1 MATRD
6 LGPGGGPGGSGNT
19 RSIRAR
25 LVLADQLTRDG
36 DLTQAAA
43 VYAQVADA
51 YARADRMQ
59 EGIAIAFRAHSLGPA
74 WFTIKT
80 VGAMLDNL
88 GTAAVPVC
96 TRAAESHW
104 RAGRVT
110 EALQLY
116 YHATQLDPSDSS
128 ALIRLAQAYEHQTLY
143 KEATATYVVAS
154 RRLLEQGN
162 NAGFIAV
169 AEQILRIDGGHVGTL
184 RELARAY
191 LLVGEPRRA
200 VAKLT
205 ALMQVSPEDP
215 AGYEILAQAFACIG
229 KEDVALSVLTRLSD
243 DLRRQGLDDEAADL
257 LWRASRWQPDN
268 LQFQRKV
275 AGLANNEIQT
285 TVNDDEADLREGVMT
300 LGAEDVNRLDED
312 SGVYRDREG
321 TSMLSLEDIAIM
333 DEMSQTR
340 LRDDE
345 LGNTITRADGP
356 PPSPP
361 KRMRP
366 QSRPGRSVVVRDELK
381 TGVVGDEPP
390 TRVMDDEPPTQVMD
404 DDEAPTLAPPGR
416 GPTRPPSA
424 RAGRRPILTKHEGT
438 IVLDLRDLAV
448 VGESREES
456 VVLDVSDVEEE
467 PPQEY
472 RLPDLILDE
481 ESAEIE
487 LSPTDLVTI
496 NKKMP
501 APPPVAT
508 AIRPQRAPKSPTV
521 PMKVARP
528 ALHPLS
534 AAQRRAQG
542 IDEDAPTHPPAGRV
556 PGKPNV
562 RPEDLEEEKPTA
574 LMAVDAGE
582 VMKDLFKKKRT
593 GRDRSASLVEKLAA
607 PGSKRLRQQ
616 AARKAEAQRSESKVP
631 TPTKRTKPKAEVG
644 KRAVTGGGARRGSAR
659 RKPVTTTAPQSVVPQ
674 AQSTGPLEELP
685 PAVTGDTHVGP
696 APTGATGQT
705 APPPGQTAPPTSAS
719 SRKRKTIAP
728 SRGGGVTWRKPTA
741 PKRGKP
747 PGDKNDK

>member
-1 MATRD
+1 M
-6 LGPGGGPGGSGNT
+6 
-19 RSIRAR
+19 
-25 LVLADQLTRDG
+25 LADQLTRDG
-36 DLTQAAA
+36 DLTQAAS
-43 VYAQVADA
+43 VYAQVAEA

-59 EGIAIAFRAHSLGPA
+59 EGLAIAFRAHSLGPA

-80 VGAMLDNL
+80 VGTMLDHL
-88 GTAAVPVC
+88 GEAAVPVC

-104 RAGRVT
+104 RSGRIT

-229 KEDVALSVLTRLSD
+229 KEDVALSVLTRLSN
-243 DLRRQGLDDEAADL
+243 DLRHHGLEDEAADL

-268 LQFQRKV
+268 LPFQRKV
-275 AGLANNEIQT
+275 AALANNEIQT
-285 TVNDDEADLREGVMT
+285 NIHDDDADLREGVMT
-300 LGAEDVNRLDED
+300 LGADDVNQLDEN

-333 DEMSQTR
+333 DELSQSR
-340 LRDDE
+340 GGDGE
-345 LGNTITRADGP
+345 LGNTITRADSP
-356 PPSPP
+356 PPMPP
-361 KRMRP
+361 KRVPPARP
-366 QSRPGRSVVVRDELK
+366 NPRAIGYDDEPRTK
-381 TGVVGDEPP
+381 VMDDEPP
-390 TRVMDDEPPTQVMD
+390 TRVMDDEPPTRVM

-416 GPTRPPSA
+416 GRPRPSTA

-456 VVLDVSDVEEE
+456 VVLDISDVADG
-467 PPQEY
+467 PPDEY
-472 RLPDLILDE
+472 KLPDLIFDE
-481 ESAEIE
+481 DSSEIE
-487 LSPTDLVTI
+487 LAPGDLVTI
-496 NKKMP
+496 NRQMP
-501 APPPVAT
+501 GPPPVAT

-521 PMKVARP
+521 PLKVARP
-528 ALHPLS
+528 ALQPLS
-534 AAQRRAQG
+534 SAQRRAHG
-542 IDEDAPTHPPAGRV
+542 IDEDAPTHPPEARM

-562 RPEDLEEEKPTA
+562 RPEDLEEEQPTA
-574 LMAVDAGE
+574 MMAVDAGE
-582 VMKDLFKKKRT
+582 LVKDLLKKKRT
-593 GRDRSASLVEKLAA
+593 GRDRSASLVDKLAA
-607 PGSKRLRQQ
+607 PGSKRRQQ
-616 AARKAEAQRSESKVP
+616 EALRKAEAKRSEAKDAQDANEAKVP
-631 TPTKRTKPKAEVG
+631 TPTKRTKPKTEVG
-644 KRAVTGGGARRGSAR
+644 KRAVRGGSARRGSSR
-659 RKPVTTTAPQSVVPQ
+659 HQPVTTTAPQAVVPQ
-674 AQSTGPLEELP
+674 AHSTGPQQFASDLP

-696 APTGATGQT
+696 APTGAAGQTAPPPGQT
-705 APPPGQTAPPTSAS
+705 APPPGQTAPPTSS
-719 SRKRKTIAP
+719 KRKTGIK
-728 SRGGGVTWRKPTA
+728 WRKPTA
-741 PKRGKP
+741 PKPAKP

>member
-1 MATRD
+1 M
-6 LGPGGGPGGSGNT
+6 
-19 RSIRAR
+19 
-25 LVLADQLTRDG
+25 LADQLTRDG
-36 DLTQAAA
+36 DLTQAAS
-43 VYAQVADA
+43 VYAQVAEA

-59 EGIAIAFRAHSLGPA
+59 EGLAIAFRAHSLGPA

-80 VGAMLDNL
+80 VGTMLDHL
-88 GTAAVPVC
+88 GEAAVPVC

-104 RAGRVT
+104 RSGRIT

-229 KEDVALSVLTRLSD
+229 KEDVALSVLTRLSN
-243 DLRRQGLDDEAADL
+243 DLRHHGLEDEAADL

-268 LQFQRKV
+268 LPFQRKV
-275 AGLANNEIQT
+275 AALANNEIQT
-285 TVNDDEADLREGVMT
+285 NIHDDDADLREGVMT
-300 LGAEDVNRLDED
+300 LGADDVNQLDEN

-333 DEMSQTR
+333 DELSQSR
-340 LRDDE
+340 GGDGE
-345 LGNTITRADGP
+345 LGNTITRAESP
-356 PPSPP
+356 PPMPP
-361 KRMRP
+361 KRVPPARP
-366 QSRPGRSVVVRDELK
+366 NPRAMGYDDEPR
-381 TGVVGDEPP
+381 TRVMDDEPP
-390 TRVMDDEPPTQVMD
+390 TRVMDDEPRTRVM

-416 GPTRPPSA
+416 GRPRRSTA

-456 VVLDVSDVEEE
+456 VVLDISDVADE
-467 PPQEY
+467 PPDEY
-472 RLPDLILDE
+472 KLPDLIFDE
-481 ESAEIE
+481 DSSEIE
-487 LSPTDLVTI
+487 LAPGDLVTI
-496 NKKMP
+496 NRQMP
-501 APPPVAT
+501 GPPPVAT
-508 AIRPQRAPKSPTV
+508 AIRPQRAPKSPTM
-521 PMKVARP
+521 PLKVARP
-528 ALHPLS
+528 ALQPLS
-534 AAQRRAQG
+534 SAQRRAQG
-542 IDEDAPTHPPAGRV
+542 IGEDAPPPGARM

-562 RPEDLEEEKPTA
+562 RPEDLEEEQPTA
-574 LMAVDAGE
+574 MMAVDAGE
-582 VMKDLFKKKRT
+582 LVKDLLKKKRT
-593 GRDRSASLVEKLAA
+593 GRDRSASLVDKLAA
-607 PGSKRLRQQ
+607 PGSKRRQQ
-616 AARKAEAQRSESKVP
+616 EALRKAEAKRSEIKDAGDTNEAKVP
-631 TPTKRTKPKAEVG
+631 TPTKRTKPKTEVG
-644 KRAVTGGGARRGSAR
+644 KRAVRGGAARSGGSR
-659 RKPVTTTAPQSVVPQ
+659 HQPVTTTAPQAVVPQ
-674 AQSTGPLEELP
+674 AHSTGPQRFASGLP

-696 APTGATGQT
+696 APTGAAGQT
-705 APPPGQTAPPTSAS
+705 APPPGQTAPPTSS
-719 SRKRKTIAP
+719 KRKTGIK
-728 SRGGGVTWRKPTA
+728 WRKPTA
-741 PKRGKP
+741 PKPAKP